1 MAIMM
6 GRLYAA
12 LRAADVPEDTAT
24 AAAEEVAGFETR
36 LSSIDGRLTVLTWTV
51 SVMATLLAIVGGP
64 LVWLTLRIAAKV
76 GAL

>member
-1 MAIMM
+1 M
-6 GRLYAA
+6 
-12 LRAADVPEDTAT
+12 
-24 AAAEEVAGFETR
+24 AGFETR